1 MVHDLYYFY
10 VNPHCWNLKNA
21 PFSIVKYLI
30 EKGANLLLRN
40 EDGQTPLD
48 VAVRVWGFTLIFAL
62 FTALTF
68 NFSFLFLG
76 DG

>member
-10 VNPHCWNLKNA
+10 VNPHCWNFKYG

-30 EKGANLLLRN
+30 EKGANLSLRD
-40 EDGQTPLD
+40 EDGEIPLG
-48 VAVRVWGFTLIFAL
+48 VAVRVWFFTLIFAL

-68 NFSFLFLG
+68 NFSFLFLVHK
-76 DG
+76 